1 MTAFPHHQTRY
12 GLGITLPVSHSEAL
26 DLTREALG
34 TQGFGVLSEIDI
46 SATLQKKL
54 GVDFPPYVIL
64 GACNPPLAHQALK
77 AEPEIGLL
85 LPCNVIVYSV
95 GDEGQTVVAA
105 MDPVAALELTGNPAV
120 AGVASEVRERLE
132 QMLQHLESS
141 TGPAPD
147 P

>member
-12 GLGITLPVSHSEAL
+12 GLGITLPVSHSDAL
-26 DLTREALG
+26 HLTREALG

-46 SATLQKKL
+46 SATLQEKL

-64 GACNPPLAHQALK
+64 GACNPPLAHQALT
-77 AEPEIGLL
+77 AEQEIGLL
-85 LPCNVIVYSV
+85 LPCNVIVYSA

-120 AGVASEVRERLE
+120 AHLASDVRKRLE
-132 QMLQHLESS
+132 HVLQHLEA
-141 TGPAPD
+141 TAGAAPGP
-147 P
+147 